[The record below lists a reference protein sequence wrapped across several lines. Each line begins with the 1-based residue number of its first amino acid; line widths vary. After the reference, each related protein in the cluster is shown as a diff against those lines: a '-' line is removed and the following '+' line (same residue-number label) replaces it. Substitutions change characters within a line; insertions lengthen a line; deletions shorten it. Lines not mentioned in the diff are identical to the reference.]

1 MARPA
6 QSVLKRDENN
16 NVVNDDKGR
25 PVRVRIVKASG
36 SKFRRGKSAESGAVV
51 TRKMTEEELER
62 YVKPAKKLSYEER
75 KRIGQEALLNAAS
88 ERRFLERQ

>member
-6 QSVLKRDENN
+6 QSVLKRDEND

-25 PVRVRIVKASG
+25 PVRKRIVKASG
-36 SKFRRGKSAESGAVV
+36 SKFRRGKAAQSGAVV
-51 TRKMTEEELER
+51 TRTMTEQER
-62 YVKPAKKLSYEER
+62 EQYGKPSTKLGYEER
-75 KRIGQEALLNAAS
+75 KRIGQAALLNAAS